1 MTKMARV
8 MSSSI
13 TESAVR
19 EALSHVQDPEIGRP
33 ITELNMVKSVDI
45 EGNDVTVGVYLT
57 IAGCPMKSTI
67 ETNTRAAVEDIDG
80 VGKVTVTMDAMS
92 DEQRRELKQKLR
104 GGQAEPEIP
113 FAKPDSTT
121 RVFAVASGKGGV
133 GKSSMTVNL
142 AAALADKGLK
152 VGIVDAD
159 IYGHSVPS
167 LLGST
172 DGPTVLD
179 DEMLLPPISH
189 GIKHISIGQFVEG
202 NAPVVWRG
210 PMLHRALQQFLADV
224 FWGDLD
230 VLLLDL
236 PPGTGDVAL
245 SVAQLI
251 PNAELLIVT
260 TPQAAAAEVAE
271 RAGSISQQTRQR
283 VAGVIENMS
292 AMVMPDGS
300 TMDVFGEGG
309 GQIVAD
315 RLGVILGHEVPLLAS
330 VPLDP
335 ALRSNSDAGTPIVL
349 EAPDSPAAKEIRA
362 VADKLAIRSDSLV
375 GKSLNLGV
383 N

>member
-1 MTKMARV
+1 

-13 TESAVR
+13 TESVVR

-92 DEQRRELKQKLR
+92 DEQRRKLKQKLR

-189 GIKHISIGQFVEG
+189 SIKHISIGQFVEG

>member
-33 ITELNMVKSVDI
+33 ITELDMVKSVDI
-45 EGNDVTVGVYLT
+45 EGNDVTVGIYLT

-92 DEQRRELKQKLR
+92 DEQRRALKQKLR

-142 AAALADKGLK
+142 AAALAHKGLR

>member
-45 EGNDVTVGVYLT
+45 EGSDVTVGIYLT

>member
-45 EGNDVTVGVYLT
+45 EGNDVTVGIYLT

-92 DEQRRELKQKLR
+92 DEQRRALKQKLR

-315 RLGVILGHEVPLLAS
+315 RLGIILGHEVPLLAS

>member
-1 MTKMARV
+1 MT
-8 MSSSI
+8 STI
-13 TESAVR
+13 TESAVQA
-19 EALSHVQDPEIGRP
+19 ALARVEDPEIGRP
-33 ITELNMVKSVDI
+33 ITELDMIKSIAID
-45 EGNDVTVGVYLT
+45 GNDVAVEVYLT

-67 ETNTRAAVEDIDG
+67 EKNTRAALEDIDG
-80 VGKVTVTMDAMS
+80 IGSVSVSLDAMS
-92 DEQRRELKQKLR
+92 DEQRRALKQKLR

-133 GKSSMTVNL
+133 GKSTVTVNL
-142 AAALADKGLK
+142 AAALAHKGLK

-159 IYGHSVPS
+159 IYGHSVPG

-172 DGPTVLD
+172 AGPTVLD

-189 GIKHISIGQFVEG
+189 GIKHISIGQFVQG

-210 PMLHRALQQFLADV
+210 PMLHRALQQFLGDV

-236 PPGTGDVAL
+236 PPGTGDIAL

-271 RAGSISQQTRQR
+271 RAGSVAQQTRQR
-283 VAGVIENMS
+283 VAGVVENMG
-292 AMVMPDGS
+292 AMALPDGS
-300 TMDVFGEGG
+300 TLDVFGTGG
-309 GQIVAD
+309 GKVVAD
-315 RLGVILGHEVPLLAS
+315 RLSTILGHEVPVLAE

-335 ALRSNSDAGTPIVL
+335 ALRTGGDAGVPIVL
-349 EAPDSPAAKEIRA
+349 NSPETPAAKA
-362 VADKLAIRSDSLV
+362 FLALADKLAIRSESLV
-375 GKSLNLGV
+375 GKTLGLGV
-383 N
+383 TRH

>member
-33 ITELNMVKSVDI
+33 ITELDMVKSVDI
-45 EGNDVTVGVYLT
+45 EGNDVTVGIYLT

-92 DEQRRELKQKLR
+92 DEQRRALKQKLR

-142 AAALADKGLK
+142 AAALAHKGLK

>member
-13 TESAVR
+13 TESVVR

-92 DEQRRELKQKLR
+92 DEQRRKLKQKLR

-189 GIKHISIGQFVEG
+189 SIKHISIGQFVEG

>member
-1 MTKMARV
+1 
-8 MSSSI
+8 MSSVI

-19 EALSHVQDPEIGRP
+19 EALSRVEDPEIGRP
-33 ITELNMVKSVDI
+33 ITELNMVKSVTVT
-45 EGNDVTVGVYLT
+45 GNDVAVEIYLT

-67 ETNTRAAVEDIDG
+67 ESNTRAAVEDIEG
-80 VGKVTVTMDAMS
+80 VGNVTVTMEAMS
-92 DEQRRELKQKLR
+92 DEQRRELKKKLR
-104 GGQAEPEIP
+104 GSQAEPEIP

-142 AAALADKGLK
+142 AAALVQKGLK

-159 IYGHSVPS
+159 IYGHSVPN
-167 LLGST
+167 LLGCT

-260 TPQAAAAEVAE
+260 TPQVAAAEVAE

-283 VAGVIENMS
+283 VAGVIENMG

-300 TMDVFGEGG
+300 TMDVFGSGG

-335 ALRSNSDAGTPIVL
+335 TLRSGGDAGTPIVL
-349 EAPDSPAAKEIRA
+349 DSPESPAAQQIQA

-375 GKSLNLGV
+375 GKNLNLGV

>member
-33 ITELNMVKSVDI
+33 ITELDMVKSVDI
-45 EGNDVTVGVYLT
+45 EGNDVTVGIYLT

-92 DEQRRELKQKLR
+92 DEQRRALKQKLR

-335 ALRSNSDAGTPIVL
+335 SLRSNSDAGTPIVL

-375 GKSLNLGV
+375 GKNLNLGV